1 MLTTAKSSKDEKNQ
15 LSNKEYKTLA
25 EEEFPTAPTK
35 HEKMARFKE
44 KN

>member
-1 MLTTAKSSKDEKNQ
+1 MLTTTKSSKEEENL
-15 LSNKEYKTLA
+15 LSNKEYGTLV

-35 HEKMARFKE
+35 HKKIARFKE